1 MYDVLKRVEFIIFLR
16 HLFDKI
22 VKFIFSLMGVKS
34 KIDFLKR
41 VHLKDGNYY

>member
-16 HLFDKI
+16 HLFDNI
-22 VKFIFSLMGVKS
+22 VKLIFYLMGVKS